1 VAVPVHDASS
11 RFGVILRAFVDD
23 MNAPPPLKL
32 RNPALAWLG
41 FGVVVA
47 ASMVVAY
54 AWSERLGFEQL
65 DDVAQRQLDLYA
77 STLESELGK
86 HAYLPSLIEMD
97 PDIEAL
103 FEAPDNPVTRANAG
117 RKLASFKV
125 RASAITTFALDPA
138 GTLLASSEDYRTLAG
153 DAGSVALPSLLSR
166 KLQAQRSQV
175 FVANADSGASE
186 YYFAQPVR
194 RDALVV
200 GIVGVKLSLDP
211 LEATW
216 MDLGVRSESEKLLV
230 IDEEGVII
238 MSSVRQWKYRSVGT
252 NGVEPPLLRY
262 AEQYPRQPIRPLNMV
277 VEKPGVRG
285 ARQVRI
291 WEPDGRFSLHMAQE
305 RDIPLLGW
313 RVMIL
318 SDPRS
323 VWRNARYAAWG
334 GGAFA
339 AFLGLLALYI
349 WQRRRALR
357 QISLARNALQEA
369 NAQLETKVARRTD
382 DLRLSNDELV
392 NEMRER
398 QLAQDELVQAGKLAV
413 LGQMSAGISHEINQP
428 LTALR
433 ALAKNTS
440 MLLAAGRM
448 ADVDENLKAI
458 SEVTERMGGITAQLK
473 SFARKSP
480 GTHQPVS
487 LVCAVQYMQRLLE
500 HRFRAE
506 QVRVD
511 VNLSGE
517 PLVCCDLN
525 RLEQVLVNLAGNA
538 LDAMRDQTVKVLT
551 ISTLPAEGQR
561 IRVRVEDTGVG
572 LPDELLARLFEPFFT
587 TKASGEGLGLGLV
600 ISSHIVREF
609 GGTLRAHKGPQG
621 LAFEFDLEL
630 VQGENHV

>member
-1 VAVPVHDASS
+1 MYGP
-11 RFGVILRAFVDD
+11 L
-23 MNAPPPLKL
+23 PLKRRFFL
-32 RNPALAWLG
+32 PRWLGSEFAWLG
-41 FGVVVA
+41 LTLAVA

-54 AWSERLGFEQL
+54 AWSERIGFEQL
-65 DDVAQRQLDLYA
+65 DDIANRQLDLYA

-103 FEAPDNPVTRANAG
+103 FETPDSPTVRANAG

-138 GTLLASSEDYRTLAG
+138 GTPLASSEGYRTLAG
-153 DAGSVALPSLLSR
+153 DAGPVALPSLLSR
-166 KLQAQRSQV
+166 TLQSQRSQV
-175 FVANADSGASE
+175 FVANAESGASE

-194 RDALVV
+194 RDAQVV

-216 MDLGVRSESEKLLV
+216 IDLGVRSESEKILV
-230 IDEEGVII
+230 IDEEGVVI
-238 MSSVRQWKYRSVGT
+238 MSSVRQWKYKSVGAYR
-252 NGVEPPLLRY
+252 VEPAVALRY
-262 AEQYPRQPIRPLNMV
+262 SEQYPRQAIRPLNMV
-277 VEKPGVRG
+277 VEKVGVRG

-291 WEPDGRFSLHMAQE
+291 TDPDGRYTVHVAQE

-313 RVMIL
+313 HVMIL
-318 SDPRS
+318 SDPTS

-334 GGAFA
+334 GAAFA
-339 AFLGLLALYI
+339 AFLGLLALYL
-349 WQRRRALR
+349 WQRRQALR
-357 QISLARNALQEA
+357 QISFARNALQEA
-369 NAQLETKVARRTD
+369 NAQLESKVAQRTGE
-382 DLRLSNDELV
+382 LRMANDELV
-392 NEMRER
+392 NEMQER

-440 MLLAAGRM
+440 MLMAAGRL
-448 ADVDENLKAI
+448 ADADENLKAI
-458 SEVTERMGGITAQLK
+458 SEVAERMGSITAQLK
-473 SFARKSP
+473 SFARKSQAE
-480 GTHQPVS
+480 HQPVS
-487 LVCAVQYMQRLLE
+487 LVTAVQYMQRLLE

-506 QVRVD
+506 QVCVD
-511 VNLSGE
+511 VHIPE
-517 PLVCCDLN
+517 QMFVCCDLN

-538 LDAMRDQTVKVLT
+538 LDAMQDQAVKVLT
-551 ISTLPAEGQR
+551 ISTLPAEGLR
-561 IRVRVEDTGVG
+561 VRVRVEDTGVG

-600 ISSHIVREF
+600 ISSNIVREF
-609 GGTLRAHKGPQG
+609 GGTLRVHKGQQG
-621 LAFEFDLEL
+621 LAFEFDLERA
-630 VQGENHV
+630 QGENHV